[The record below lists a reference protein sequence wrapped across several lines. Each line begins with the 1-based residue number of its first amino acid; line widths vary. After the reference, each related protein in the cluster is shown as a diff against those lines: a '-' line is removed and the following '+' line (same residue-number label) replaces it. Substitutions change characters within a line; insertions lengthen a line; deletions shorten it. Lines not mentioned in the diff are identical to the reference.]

1 MFQARCI
8 TCTGQNAFLFSE
20 GSAEDKRFLALL
32 AHAGVSPQ
40 ADAVEERLQ
49 GQPSGS
55 SGHEGHPAE
64 DAAAVPATAAVYTQ
78 AAADSRP
85 SDAAGLHALPDE
97 QPGPQEKRQ
106 SAVPA
111 ACAGIT
117 EASAGTAAAD
127 GSLTRPSAPPG
138 PGALRTEGQS
148 HAGPSA
154 EKSSSPQQEPAPLSR
169 LLAAASQAGPA
180 SSGRQPSGLEER
192 LSLGL
197 ATEAAASVDAG
208 SLQADEWLTGQALP
222 AEALQVAA
230 AVPLSLS
237 GAAAGSWQRQ
247 AASSVTELA
256 STEPDEAQPGQAA
269 GSLQPQG
276 SQGQVDTQHAHQ
288 AGSGAAT
295 SEGNSTHPAGDAL
308 PGEGKAELMRVRS
321 VGTSDFGLES
331 LTSMASEADLLSSAP
346 GARQTGKLSFV
357 LHS

>member
-1 MFQARCI
+1 MFQALCM
-8 TCTGQNAFLFSE
+8 TCTGQNASLFSE
-20 GSAEDKRFLALL
+20 GSAEDKRFLELL

-40 ADAVEERLQ
+40 AGAVEERLQ

-127 GSLTRPSAPPG
+127 SLSRLSAPPG
-138 PGALRTEGQS
+138 PGALRREGQS

-180 SSGRQPSGLEER
+180 SSGRQPSGLEEL

-208 SLQADEWLTGQALP
+208 SLQADESLTGQALP

-237 GAAAGSWQRQ
+237 GAAAGSWQQQ

-256 STEPDEAQPGQAA
+256 STEPEEAQPGQAA

-276 SQGQVDTQHAHQ
+276 SQGQVDTQHAQQ

-295 SEGNSTHPAGDAL
+295 SEGNSTHLAGDAL

-321 VGTSDFGLES
+321 VGTSESGLES

-357 LHS
+357 LNS